1 MPRLRP
7 LREDEVPE
15 EARVYFQSQEAT
27 FGQVFNSTRFSAYF
41 PGMMAAAQ
49 ELGAAINQGQVPAQF
64 RRLLNVK
71 VATMIGCPF

>member
-7 LREDEVPE
+7 LREHEVPE
-15 EARVYFQSQEAT
+15 EAQVYFRRQEAT
-27 FGQVFNSTRFSAYF
+27 LGQVLNSTRFSAYF

-49 ELGAAINQGQVPAQF
+49 GLGAAIDQSQLPAQF

-71 VATMIGCPF
+71 VASMIGCPF

>member
-7 LREDEVPE
+7 LKEQEVPE
-15 EARVYFQSQEAT
+15 EARVYFQRQESA
-27 FGQVFNSTRFSAYF
+27 FGTVLNSTGFSAYF

-49 ELGAAINQGQVPAQF
+49 GLGAAIEQGQLPSQL

-71 VATMIGCPF
+71 VASMVGCPF